1 MAVTVT
7 RADLAEAVK
16 SAAPVSGGEAS
27 YLVDEIIEQI
37 CQALER
43 GEDVRISSFA
53 TFTLSDKVER
63 VGRNPKTGE
72 EKMISPRRV
81 VSFKASRILKE
92 RVTAGKG
99 GDTVS

>member
-16 SAAPVSGGEAS
+16 AAAPVLAGEAS
-27 YLVDEIIEQI
+27 RLVDEIIEQI
-37 CQALER
+37 CEALES

-53 TFTLSDKVER
+53 SFILSDKAGR

-81 VSFKASRILKE
+81 VSFKASRTLKE
-92 RVTAGKG
+92 RVKAGRG
-99 GDTVS
+99 GAAVS